1 MFSLIIFDKDDD
13 SVFEYQLED
22 ENELLSSIL
31 ESYTINDKKIE
42 YKGRYMYMN
51 NNGDVGTPVNSVDL
65 RLVRL
70 NIVHDSYGSLFISN
84 KAYLHCH
91 VPSLKL

>member
-42 YKGRYMYMN
+42 YKGRYMYLNM
-51 NNGDVGTPVNSVDL
+51 NGDVGTPVNSVDL
-65 RLVRL
+65 PLARL

-84 KAYLHCH
+84 KAYLHCP